1 MNKRFGV
8 MLDMSR
14 NAVMKPEE
22 VKKYA
27 SVIKKLGYNML
38 QLYTEDTY
46 EVINEP
52 YFGYMRGRYSIR
64 ELKDIDSYCT
74 SIGVEVIPCV
84 QTLAHLGRIFKWNT
98 YKNIND
104 FADILLVDNE
114 RTYKLIENM
123 IKTMRECFKSDY
135 IHIGM
140 DEAHML
146 GLGKYLSINGY
157 QNRFSILKKHLERV
171 LEIVKKYNF
180 KPIMWSDMFYRLAS
194 NGEYYDRNAEIT
206 EEIKNSCPPEIGLV
220 YWDYYHDD
228 KLFYDDM
235 IKSHKKFDR
244 ELWFGGGAWTW
255 TGFTPNNRWSLQS
268 MLPAMQSCR
277 ENDVENIFITVWG
290 DDGRECS
297 PYSILPSLHA
307 VRCYYDGTQDMG
319 LIKSSFKELTG
330 EEFDAFMSLDSADLV
345 GQIISGKQS
354 NPSKFMLFS
363 DLFNGF
369 LDSCIEP
376 EITNLY
382 KKYAIELKA
391 DAEKSSYGYL
401 FETQAALCEALALKS
416 DLGLRCRK
424 AYKEKDRSELIQIV
438 SDIKLVI
445 EKTEKLY
452 SALRRQWSREN
463 KPHGF
468 DVQDQR
474 FGGLLL
480 RLKACGERISDYLD
494 GKESSIPELDE
505 PLLDYYGNGTEFE
518 RKLPLLNNWKENVSV
533 NTI

>member
-14 NAVMKPEE
+14 NAVMKPDE

-27 SVIKKLGYNML
+27 SVIKKLGYNMI

-46 EVINEP
+46 EVQNEP
-52 YFGYMRGRYSIR
+52 YFGYMRGRYTVE
-64 ELKDIDSYCT
+64 ELKDIDKYCA
-74 SIGVEVIPCV
+74 SIGVEVIPCM

-114 RTYKLIENM
+114 RTYRLIENM
-123 IKTMRECFKSDY
+123 IKTVRECFKSDY

-194 NGEYYDRNAEIT
+194 NGEYYARNAEIT
-206 EEIKNSCPPEIGLV
+206 DEIKNSCPPEVGLV

-228 KLFYDDM
+228 KAFYDDM
-235 IKSHKKFDR
+235 IKSHKKFGR

-255 TGFTPNNRWSLQS
+255 TGFTPNNRWSLDS

-277 ENDVENIFITVWG
+277 ENDVENIFITIWG

-297 PYSILPSLHA
+297 PYAVLPSLYA
-307 VRCYYDGTQDMG
+307 IRCYYTGTTDMG
-319 LIKSSFKELTG
+319 SIKSSFKELTG
-330 EEFDAFMSLDSADLV
+330 EDFDAFMMLDAADV
-345 GQIISGKQS
+345 SDQKISGKQA
-354 NPSKFMLFS
+354 NPSKFMLYS
-363 DLFNGF
+363 DILSGF
-369 LDSCIEP
+369 LDSCITP
-376 EITNLY
+376 GSGNLY
-382 KKYAIELKA
+382 ADYAAKLK
-391 DAEKSSYGYL
+391 DYSGKSSFAYL
-401 FETQAALCEALALKS
+401 FETQAALCEVLSLKV
-416 DLGLRCRK
+416 DLGIRCRK
-424 AYKEKDRSELIQIV
+424 AYKENDRTELSKAV
-438 SDIKLVI
+438 SDIGTVI
-445 EKTEKLY
+445 AGTEKLY
-452 SALRRQWSREN
+452 KALRSQWFKEN
-463 KPHGF
+463 KPQGF

-480 RLKACGERISDYLD
+480 RLKSCQERLTEYLE
-494 GKESSIPELDE
+494 GRAESIPELE
-505 PLLDYYGNGTEFE
+505 EKLLDFYGNGEDFE
-518 RKLPLLNNWKENVSV
+518 KKLPLLNNWKENVTV
-533 NTI
+533 NNI